1 MVPVNLPLCTALGA
15 ASILKQPLFREI
27 HACQTNPKPSCPSS
41 PSPAGK
47 SWAKWLKT
55 NHLKSSGLWLRL
67 AKKASGTPSVTYAEA
82 IEVALCYG
90 WIDGQ
95 KQSHSAEAWLQKF
108 TPRGRKS
115 IWSKINREKAL
126 AMIENGEMQPAGL
139 AEVERAKQDGRWQQ
153 AYDSPGN
160 AIVPSD
166 LQTALNKSPKAKA
179 FFATLERRNRYAI
192 LWRVQTAKKAE
203 TRAKRIALFIGML
216 ERGEKLHP

>member
-1 MVPVNLPLCTALGA
+1 MP
-15 ASILKQPLFREI
+15 
-27 HACQTNPKPSCPSS
+27 
-41 PSPAGK
+41 GK
-47 SWAKWLKT
+47 SKAELPIIAFASQKAWAKWLKT
-55 NHLKSSGLWLRL
+55 NHLTSPGLWLQL

-82 IEVALCYG
+82 IDTALCYG

-108 TPRGRKS
+108 TPRGHKS

-126 AMIENGEMQPAGL
+126 ALIESGKIQPAGL
-139 AEVERAKQDGRWQQ
+139 AEVERARKDGRWEQ

-160 AIVPSD
+160 ATVPPD
-166 LQTALNKSPKAKA
+166 LQAALNKSPKAKS
-179 FFATLERRNRYAI
+179 FFATLESRNRYAI

-203 TRAKRIALFIGML
+203 TRAKRIALFVGML